1 MFPNCLR
8 RTSPRNLL
16 FSYPY
21 RGIILTDKRKTKTV
35 DPKTIDPKWLE
46 EKEDYRHIPPN
57 NFFYSFASALKEHF
71 EEKREEEKKIIHVQ
85 HHGLIF
91 AGVCYMFFQTFFK

>member
-21 RGIILTDKRKTKTV
+21 RGIILTDKRKTKI
-35 DPKTIDPKWLE
+35 IDPKWLE
-46 EKEDYRHIPPN
+46 GKEDYRHIPPN
-57 NFFYSFASALKEHF
+57 GCFYSFGSALKEHF
-71 EEKREEEKKIIHVQ
+71 DKKREEEKKTIHVQ

-91 AGVCYMFFQTFFK
+91 AAVCYMFFQTFFK